1 MTGKLKIWDGS
12 DWIYVSQGAQGV
24 AGTNGDTLLL
34 VNDQTGTTYTLAL
47 TDAYHLVRCSNA
59 ADIVVTIPTNGAV
72 AFPIGSVI
80 IIEKYGAGNVK
91 ISPDA
96 TVTVNSVD
104 TCNTINFLYSAA
116 SLVKTATNVWWLS
129 GDLILT

>member
-1 MTGKLKIWDGS
+1 MTGQLKIWDGS
-12 DWIYVSQGAQGV
+12 NWVYVSQGAQGV
-24 AGTNGDTLLL
+24 AGQDGDTLLL

-47 TDAYHLVRCSNA
+47 TDGYLLVRCANA
-59 ADIVVTIPTNGAV
+59 ADIVVTIPTNGNV
-72 AFPIGSVI
+72 AFPIGSVVT
-80 IIEKYGAGNVK
+80 IEKYGAGNVK

-96 TVTVNSVD
+96 TVTINSVD
-104 TCNTINFLYSAA
+104 GCNTINFLYSAA

>member
-24 AGTNGDTLLL
+24 AGTNGDTLLI

>member
-1 MTGKLKIWDGS
+1 VTGKLKIWDGS

-24 AGTNGDTLLL
+24 AGTNGDTLLI